1 MKFKSIL
8 CLFLCAVLLFTFS
21 ACSGTSHDKKYIVVI
36 FKSFGS
42 DFWNNVESGV
52 NSAAIENN
60 VTVKIQSP
68 ENEDNYIAQNF
79 LINTAIE
86 DGADAIVL
94 SAIDYDKS
102 ADTVTKAARRGVK
115 IVTIDSDVGSPLVD
129 MFIGTDNVAAGKMAG
144 QAAVNGFSDGEKIYI
159 GLVNYNQGTDNGQRR
174 EEGFRQFVSTIKN
187 AEITAAVN
195 VDSNT
200 ESATAGAVAMLR
212 ENPKI
217 NVIVGFNEWTTLGVG
232 NAIKQL
238 GLSEKVR
245 AIGFDTNVVSIGMLE
260 TGEMDALIV
269 QNPFAIG
276 YLGVKNAAALADGKK
291 TESVMYTET
300 TIITKENLFDEDS
313 QKVLFHFQ

>member
-8 CLFLCAVLLFTFS
+8 CLLLCAVLLFTFS
-21 ACSGTSHDKKYIVVI
+21 ACSGASHDKKYIVVI
-36 FKSFGS
+36 FKSIGS

-52 NSAAIENN
+52 SSAATENN

-68 ENEDNYIAQNF
+68 ENEEDYIAQNY
-79 LINTAIE
+79 LINMAVE

-102 ADTVTKAARRGVK
+102 ADTVTKAARSGVK

-174 EEGFRQFVSTIKN
+174 EEGFRQFVSTVKN

-200 ESATAGAVAMLR
+200 ESATAGAVEMLR

-245 AIGFDTNVVSIGMLE
+245 GIGFDTNVVSIGMLE

>member
-8 CLFLCAVLLFTFS
+8 CLLLCAVLLFTFS
-21 ACSGTSHDKKYIVVI
+21 ACSGASHDKKYIVVI
-36 FKSFGS
+36 FKSIGS

-52 NSAAIENN
+52 SSAATENN

-68 ENEDNYIAQNF
+68 ENEEDYIAQNY
-79 LINTAIE
+79 LINMAVE

-102 ADTVTKAARRGVK
+102 ADTVTKAARSGVK

-174 EEGFRQFVSTIKN
+174 EEGFRQFVSTVKN

-200 ESATAGAVAMLR
+200 ESATAGAGEMLR

-245 AIGFDTNVVSIGMLE
+245 GIGFDTNVVSIGMLE

-276 YLGVKNAAALADGKK
+276 YLGVQNAAALADGKK

>member
-8 CLFLCAVLLFTFS
+8 CLLLCAVLLFTFS
-21 ACSGTSHDKKYIVVI
+21 ACSGASHDKKYIVVI
-36 FKSFGS
+36 FKSIGS

-52 NSAAIENN
+52 SSAATENN

-68 ENEDNYIAQNF
+68 ENEEDYIAQNY
-79 LINTAIE
+79 LINMAVE

-102 ADTVTKAARRGVK
+102 ADTVTKAARSGVK

-174 EEGFRQFVSTIKN
+174 EEGFRQFVSTVKN
-187 AEITAAVN
+187 AEITSAVN

-200 ESATAGAVAMLR
+200 ESATAGAMEMLR

-245 AIGFDTNVVSIGMLE
+245 GIGFDTNVVSIGMLE

-276 YLGVKNAAALADGKK
+276 YLGVQNAAALADGKK

>member
-8 CLFLCAVLLFTFS
+8 CLLLCAVLLFTFS
-21 ACSGTSHDKKYIVVI
+21 ACSGASHDKKYIVVI
-36 FKSFGS
+36 FKSIGS

-52 NSAAIENN
+52 SSAATENN

-68 ENEDNYIAQNF
+68 ENEEDYIAQNY
-79 LINTAIE
+79 LINMAVE

-102 ADTVTKAARRGVK
+102 AETVTKAARSGVK

-174 EEGFRQFVSTIKN
+174 EEGFRQFVSTVKN

-200 ESATAGAVAMLR
+200 ESATAGAVEMLR

-245 AIGFDTNVVSIGMLE
+245 GIGFDTNVVSIGMLE

-276 YLGVKNAAALADGKK
+276 YLGVQNAAALADGKK

>member
-8 CLFLCAVLLFTFS
+8 CLLLCAVLLFTFS
-21 ACSGTSHDKKYIVVI
+21 ACSGASHDKKYIVVI
-36 FKSFGS
+36 FKSIGS

-52 NSAAIENN
+52 SSAATENN

-68 ENEDNYIAQNF
+68 ENEEDYIAQNY
-79 LINTAIE
+79 LINMAVE

-102 ADTVTKAARRGVK
+102 AETVTKAARSGVK

-174 EEGFRQFVSTIKN
+174 EEGFRQFVSTVKN

-200 ESATAGAVAMLR
+200 ESATVGAMEMLR

-245 AIGFDTNVVSIGMLE
+245 GIGFDTNVVSIGMLE

-276 YLGVKNAAALADGKK
+276 YLGVQNAAALADGKK

>member
-8 CLFLCAVLLFTFS
+8 SLLLCAVLLFTFS
-21 ACSGTSHDKKYIVVI
+21 ACSGASHDKKYIVVI
-36 FKSFGS
+36 FKSIGS

-52 NSAAIENN
+52 SSAATENN

-68 ENEDNYIAQNF
+68 ENEEDYIAQNY
-79 LINTAIE
+79 LINMAVE

-102 ADTVTKAARRGVK
+102 ADTVTKAARSGVK

-174 EEGFRQFVSTIKN
+174 EEGFRQFVSTVKN

-200 ESATAGAVAMLR
+200 ESATAGAVEMLR

-245 AIGFDTNVVSIGMLE
+245 GIGFDTNVVSIGMLE

-276 YLGVKNAAALADGKK
+276 YLGVQNAAALADGKK

>member
-8 CLFLCAVLLFTFS
+8 CLLLCAVLLFTFS
-21 ACSGTSHDKKYIVVI
+21 ACSGASHDKKYIVVI
-36 FKSFGS
+36 FKSIGS

-52 NSAAIENN
+52 SSAATENN

-68 ENEDNYIAQNF
+68 ENEEDYIAQNY
-79 LINTAIE
+79 LINMAVE

-102 ADTVTKAARRGVK
+102 ADTVTKAARSGVK

-174 EEGFRQFVSTIKN
+174 EKGFRQFVSTVKN

-200 ESATAGAVAMLR
+200 ESATAGAMEMLR

-245 AIGFDTNVVSIGMLE
+245 GIGFDTNVVSIGMLE

-276 YLGVKNAAALADGKK
+276 YLGVQNAAALADGKK

>member
-8 CLFLCAVLLFTFS
+8 CLLLCAVLLFTFS

-36 FKSFGS
+36 FKSIGS

-52 NSAAIENN
+52 SSAATENN

-68 ENEDNYIAQNF
+68 ENEEDYIAQNY
-79 LINTAIE
+79 LINMAVE

-102 ADTVTKAARRGVK
+102 ADTVTKAARSGVK

-174 EEGFRQFVSTIKN
+174 EEGFRQFVSTVKN

-200 ESATAGAVAMLR
+200 ESATAGAVEMLR

-245 AIGFDTNVVSIGMLE
+245 GIGFDTNVVSIGMLE

-276 YLGVKNAAALADGKK
+276 YLGVQNAAALADGKK

>member
-8 CLFLCAVLLFTFS
+8 CLLLCAVLLFTFS
-21 ACSGTSHDKKYIVVI
+21 ACSGASHDKKYIVVI
-36 FKSFGS
+36 FKSIGS

-52 NSAAIENN
+52 SSAATENN

-68 ENEDNYIAQNF
+68 ENEEDYIAQNY
-79 LINTAIE
+79 LINMAVE

-102 ADTVTKAARRGVK
+102 ADTVTKAARSGVK

-174 EEGFRQFVSTIKN
+174 EEGFRQFVSTVKN

-200 ESATAGAVAMLR
+200 ESATAGAVEMLR

-245 AIGFDTNVVSIGMLE
+245 GIGFDTNVVSIGMLE

-276 YLGVKNAAALADGKK
+276 YLGVQNAAALADGKK

>member
-8 CLFLCAVLLFTFS
+8 CLLLCAVLLFTFS
-21 ACSGTSHDKKYIVVI
+21 ACSGASHDKKYIVVI
-36 FKSFGS
+36 FKSIGS

-52 NSAAIENN
+52 SSAATENN

-68 ENEDNYIAQNF
+68 ENEEDYIAQNY
-79 LINTAIE
+79 LINMAVE

-102 ADTVTKAARRGVK
+102 ADTVTKAARSGVK

-174 EEGFRQFVSTIKN
+174 EEGFRQFVSTVKN

-200 ESATAGAVAMLR
+200 ESATAGAMEMLR

-245 AIGFDTNVVSIGMLE
+245 GIGFDTNVVSIGMLE

-276 YLGVKNAAALADGKK
+276 YLGVQNAAALADGKK

>member
-8 CLFLCAVLLFTFS
+8 CLLLCAVLLFTFS
-21 ACSGTSHDKKYIVVI
+21 ACSGASHDKKYIVVI
-36 FKSFGS
+36 FKSIGS

-52 NSAAIENN
+52 SSAATENN

-68 ENEDNYIAQNF
+68 ENEEDYIAQNY
-79 LINTAIE
+79 LINMAVE

-102 ADTVTKAARRGVK
+102 AETVTKAARSGVK

-129 MFIGTDNVAAGKMAG
+129 MFIGTDNVAAGKMTG

-174 EEGFRQFVSTIKN
+174 EEGFRQFVSTVKN

-200 ESATAGAVAMLR
+200 ESATVGAMEMLG

-245 AIGFDTNVVSIGMLE
+245 GIGFDTNVVSIGMLE

-276 YLGVKNAAALADGKK
+276 YLGVQNAAALADGKK

>member
-8 CLFLCAVLLFTFS
+8 CLLLCAVLLFTFS
-21 ACSGTSHDKKYIVVI
+21 ACSGASHDKKYIVVI
-36 FKSFGS
+36 FKSIGS

-52 NSAAIENN
+52 SSAATENN

-68 ENEDNYIAQNF
+68 ENEEDYIAQNY
-79 LINTAIE
+79 LINMAVE

-102 ADTVTKAARRGVK
+102 ADTVTKAARSGVK

-174 EEGFRQFVSTIKN
+174 EEGFRQFVSTVKN

-200 ESATAGAVAMLR
+200 ESATAGAVEMLR

-245 AIGFDTNVVSIGMLE
+245 GIGFDTNVVSIRMLE

-276 YLGVKNAAALADGKK
+276 YLGVQNAAALADGKK

>member
-8 CLFLCAVLLFTFS
+8 CLLLCAVLLFTFS
-21 ACSGTSHDKKYIVVI
+21 ACSGASHDKKYIVVI

-52 NSAAIENN
+52 SSAATENN

-68 ENEDNYIAQNF
+68 ENEEDYIAQNY
-79 LINTAIE
+79 LINMAVE

-102 ADTVTKAARRGVK
+102 ADTVTKAARSGVK

-174 EEGFRQFVSTIKN
+174 EEGFRQFVSTVKN

-200 ESATAGAVAMLR
+200 ESATAGAVEMLR

-245 AIGFDTNVVSIGMLE
+245 GIGFDTNVVSIGMLE

-276 YLGVKNAAALADGKK
+276 YLGVQNAAALADGKK